1 MAFRVEVTPRGERDL
16 DVIYAGLIL
25 QAPYYGLLWFDR
37 FEQSILSLSEF
48 PERCPVDPNLSTPR
62 REVRKLLFGRRNH
75 VYRVYFTII
84 EGVVKVLHVRH
95 GARRE
100 PKRV

>member
-1 MAFRVEVTPRGERDL
+1 MAFRVEVTPRAQRDL
-16 DVIYAGLIL
+16 DRIYAGLVW
-25 QAPYYGLLWFDR
+25 QAPYYGPRWLDR

-48 PERCPVDPNLSTPR
+48 PERCPLDPNFSTSR
-62 REVRKLLFGRRNH
+62 REVRKMLFGRRNH

-84 EGVVKVLHVRH
+84 ADVVKVLHVRH